1 METIHKKDGRLHIYV
16 RQDKYKGE
24 LKSHNWVGR
33 TYLNGKQK
41 VISSGTTNLDEAVII
56 LEKWFDELQ
65 LEKPEPV
72 PTNTENTNQNDQKI
86 EAPEVVSEKKVEVET
101 QTAQITNED
110 SKPQVKSSI
119 LDKLKSFKFSKSNK
133 IDDQNSGSEKSK
145 DNKIKTIFQNF
156 FQSKVSKMSVAGEE
170 IAGLDITKEAIRVAQ
185 VSQDKDEKWILDKFS
200 YRLLDQE
207 KIGEN
212 LIEQKDYVA
221 EEIELA
227 MANAKITSK
236 NVALSIPVTSAI
248 IRVVTSPLMT
258 DDELQKAIETD
269 SLWENLVQLTDNL
282 NDYSIFHQIINRNS
296 KNNTMEILFVAS
308 KLADVNAY
316 SSMIK
321 KAGLNPVIMDVRC
334 FTLKNAHDNT
344 KFKSITDKGNSAILE
359 LGLEENYMMIIHNN
373 IPIITDIFLRPQE
386 KQHIKEVVSEQIP
399 TEADAVIRRYSMQI
413 KQAITDYEAK
423 YDNKISSLQVVSS
436 LKNIS
441 FLLPAFKKNLPT
453 TGFTNFDPLQSIS
466 LPSYNKEKIP
476 SDNPSPLA
484 SVLGLAYRK
493 LDVFGYYKFVTA
505 VKNINLLP
513 NRDAVRQQNK
523 LKFLSGFALKGVA
536 GFVAGIYL
544 LMIVFSYF
552 QISNN
557 KEKLIEFDQ
566 VQMDF
571 DKLNI
576 KFSKLAKKRR
586 EMQKSLDLGKMINS
600 NQATS
605 YRTLAQV
612 TRSVPL
618 RVNFTKITF
627 DGKDSLIIEGMAFSD
642 QDILNFI
649 GNLNAKSLIEQASL
663 AAMKVETSETAAG
676 NNNKKGFIINCKL
689 KAI

>member
-65 LEKPEPV
+65 LEKPESV

-86 EAPEVVSEKKVEVET
+86 EAPKVGSEKKVEVET

-386 KQHIKEVVSEQIP
+386 KQHIKEVISEQIP

-453 TGFTNFDPLQSIS
+453 TGFSNFDPLQSIS

-536 GFVAGIYL
+536 SFVAGIYL

>member
-86 EAPEVVSEKKVEVET
+86 EAPKVGSEKKVEVET

-207 KIGEN
+207 KIGES

-258 DDELQKAIETD
+258 DD
-269 SLWENLVQLTDNL
+269 
-282 NDYSIFHQIINRNS
+282 
-296 KNNTMEILFVAS
+296 
-308 KLADVNAY
+308 
-316 SSMIK
+316 
-321 KAGLNPVIMDVRC
+321 
-334 FTLKNAHDNT
+334 
-344 KFKSITDKGNSAILE
+344 
-359 LGLEENYMMIIHNN
+359 
-373 IPIITDIFLRPQE
+373 
-386 KQHIKEVVSEQIP
+386 
-399 TEADAVIRRYSMQI
+399 
-413 KQAITDYEAK
+413 
-423 YDNKISSLQVVSS
+423 
-436 LKNIS
+436 
-441 FLLPAFKKNLPT
+441 
-453 TGFTNFDPLQSIS
+453 
-466 LPSYNKEKIP
+466 
-476 SDNPSPLA
+476 
-484 SVLGLAYRK
+484 
-493 LDVFGYYKFVTA
+493 
-505 VKNINLLP
+505 
-513 NRDAVRQQNK
+513 
-523 LKFLSGFALKGVA
+523 
-536 GFVAGIYL
+536 
-544 LMIVFSYF
+544 
-552 QISNN
+552 
-557 KEKLIEFDQ
+557 
-566 VQMDF
+566 
-571 DKLNI
+571 
-576 KFSKLAKKRR
+576 
-586 EMQKSLDLGKMINS
+586 
-600 NQATS
+600 
-605 YRTLAQV
+605 
-612 TRSVPL
+612 
-618 RVNFTKITF
+618 
-627 DGKDSLIIEGMAFSD
+627 
-642 QDILNFI
+642 
-649 GNLNAKSLIEQASL
+649 
-663 AAMKVETSETAAG
+663 
-676 NNNKKGFIINCKL
+676 
-689 KAI
+689 